1 MVSQAVYYFSFVQTR
16 DTVDLPHRVAERKLL
31 DILEIFLNKIP
42 RTLTGF
48 LGCLLLLLLL
58 LPFLEAAGLLLEAG
72 EERSHWRLTER
83 RSA

>member
-31 DILEIFLNKIP
+31 DILEIFLNEIP
-42 RTLTGF
+42 RTFTGF
-48 LGCLLLLLLL
+48 LGCLLLLL
-58 LPFLEAAGLLLEAG
+58 PFLETAGLLLEAG